1 MMITWRRAWLVA
13 VHRVKDYQRI
23 DHVEGMAG
31 IEFPDHLGMRKT
43 NGWRDNLL
51 ILSWRGSWR

>member
-1 MMITWRRAWLVA
+1 MVA

-31 IEFPDHLGMRKT
+31 IEFPDHLDMRKT